1 MFLVGEVGNNGSKN
15 PHTQKRRVGHP
26 EPRSQNPKTENRN
39 PKTGPRKSELETRNS
54 ESFNALGSYDLSKT
68 KIAGFDRGQVQ
79 APLVIGVTG
88 HRDLRPEDRAKLEE
102 KVKEIFL
109 QLRKDYP
116 ETPLILVS
124 ALAEGADR
132 LAARMALAPHVGV
145 SLIAPLPMPQDL
157 YERDFESLSILE
169 TPIGALAVESS
180 SLAEFRGLLER
191 AFASFEL
198 GLVHGNT
205 RETIVEPGAKRD
217 RQYELVGKFIAQNSQ
232 ILIALWDGVES
243 KRVGG
248 TASVVRFQIAGVAD
262 TDPCVLEDPE
272 GFPVY
277 HVLTP
282 RVKNPY
288 PQGEAFHCRAIY
300 SEAFAGNEERAK
312 KYYAKMFGRLNEYN
326 EYVAR
331 ADEDLAEEI
340 EQSKK
345 YLLQDVGESELPG
358 GMVATLNRYAVT
370 DALAVRFRRRWLWA
384 QVLLHSGTFLAFF
397 CFVLFVHGEGHR
409 LRFLIAAWIM
419 LGVTLLGA
427 YLFRQWEL
435 DTQHVDYRAIAEGL
449 RVRFFWKLAGIKDS
463 VADHYLG
470 KQRSELDWIRNGFR
484 GWRMEEEGGQAKD
497 SAGQSEGSRDEQS
510 ASDRLGFVRKY
521 WIDHQREY
529 FSQTANRSLKKSED
543 IELAGYICFVAVIVL
558 GARFFWPD
566 MREEKY
572 LGPVAIALEGFL
584 ALTAILHHFNN
595 RMAYEEYSKQYERM
609 ATLFARGSELLGNF
623 LERGDIEN
631 AARCVKLVGSE
642 ALTENGDWVLL
653 RRERP
658 LEVPHP

>member
-1 MFLVGEVGNNGSKN
+1 LN
-15 PHTQKRRVGHP
+15 
-26 EPRSQNPKTENRN
+26 
-39 PKTGPRKSELETRNS
+39 
-54 ESFNALGSYDLSKT
+54 KT
-68 KIAGFDRGQVQ
+68 KIAGFDRAQVQ

-116 ETPLILVS
+116 ATPLILVS

-132 LAARMALAPHVGV
+132 LVARVALSPHVGGA
-145 SLIAPLPMPQDL
+145 LIAPLPMPQDL
-157 YERDFESLSILE
+157 YELDFESLAILE
-169 TPIGALAVESS
+169 TPMGALAVESS
-180 SLAEFRGLLER
+180 SRGEFRALLER
-191 AFASFEL
+191 AVASREL

-205 RETIVEPGAKRD
+205 RESIAEQGAKRD

-248 TASVVRFQIAGVAD
+248 TASVVQFQIAGVPD
-262 TDPCVLEDPE
+262 TDPCALEDSE

-288 PQGEAFHCRAIY
+288 PQGEALHCRAIY
-300 SEAFAGNEERAK
+300 PKAFEGNQERAK
-312 KYYAKMFGRLNEYN
+312 KYYGKMFGRLNEYN
-326 EYVAR
+326 EYISVS
-331 ADEDLAEEI
+331 DENLAGEI
-340 EQSKK
+340 KQSKK
-345 YLLQDVGESELPG
+345 YLLQDVAESELPE
-358 GMVATLNRYAVT
+358 GMAATLNRYAVT
-370 DALAVRFRRRWLWA
+370 DALAIRFRRQWLRA
-384 QVLLHSGTFLAFF
+384 QVLLHGGTFAAFF
-397 CFVLFVHGEGHR
+397 CFLLFVHGEGHS
-409 LRFLIAAWIM
+409 LAF
-419 LGVTLLGA
+419 LGA
-427 YLFRQWEL
+427 SGGLLAGTLVVARLSKRWAL

-449 RVRFFWKLAGIKDS
+449 RVRFFWKVAAINDS

-484 GWRMEEEGGQAKD
+484 GWRMEDQGGAGETED
-497 SAGQSEGSRDEQS
+497 SAAVDEQS
-510 ASDRLGFVRKY
+510 RGEKSNRLGFVRKY
-521 WIDHQREY
+521 WIDHQQEY
-529 FSQTANRSLKKSED
+529 FSRTAKRSLKKSEN
-543 IELAGYICFVAVIVL
+543 IELIGHICIGVVILL
-558 GARFFWPD
+558 GAVFLLPGVRRCD
-566 MREEKY
+566 VY
-572 LGPVAIALEGFL
+572 LGPVAIALEAFL
-584 ALTAILHHFNN
+584 ALAAISHHFNN
-595 RMAYEEYSKQYERM
+595 RMAYEEYAKQYQRM
-609 ATLFARGSELLGNF
+609 ASLFARGSELLGSF

-631 AARCVKLVGSE
+631 AARCVKLVGCE

>member
-1 MFLVGEVGNNGSKN
+1 L
-15 PHTQKRRVGHP
+15 T
-26 EPRSQNPKTENRN
+26 
-39 PKTGPRKSELETRNS
+39 
-54 ESFNALGSYDLSKT
+54 KT

-88 HRDLRPEDRAKLEE
+88 HRDLRKEDRAKLEE

-109 QLRKDYP
+109 QLRTDYP
-116 ETPLILVS
+116 ATPLILVS

-132 LAARMALAPHVGV
+132 LAARVALAPHMGV

-157 YERDFESLSILE
+157 YELDFESLAILE
-169 TPIGALAVESS
+169 TPVGALVVESS
-180 SLAEFRGLLER
+180 SCEEFRALLER
-191 AFASFEL
+191 ALARFEL
-198 GLVHGNT
+198 GLVHGNA
-205 RETIVEPGAKRD
+205 RESIAEPGAKRD
-217 RQYELVGKFIAQNSQ
+217 RQYELVGKFIAQHSQ
-232 ILIALWDGVES
+232 ILIALWDGLES
-243 KRVGG
+243 KRTGG
-248 TASVVRFQIAGVAD
+248 TASVVQFQIAGVPVAD
-262 TDPCVLEDPE
+262 PGVLEDPE

-288 PQGEAFHCRAIY
+288 PQGEALHCRAIY
-300 SEAFAGNEERAK
+300 PKAFAGNEQRAK

-331 ADEDLAEEI
+331 ADEDLGDEI
-340 EQSKK
+340 KQSKK
-345 YLLQDVGESELPG
+345 YLLQDIGESELPA
-358 GMVATLNRYAVT
+358 GMAATLNRYAVT
-370 DALAVRFRRRWLWA
+370 DALAIRFRRRWLWA
-384 QVLLHSGTFLAFF
+384 QVLLHGGTFLAFF
-397 CFVLFVHGEGHR
+397 GFVLFVHGEGHP
-409 LRFLIAAWIM
+409 LRFLIAAWVM

-427 YLFRQWEL
+427 YLFRRWEL

-449 RVRFFWKLAGIKDS
+449 RVRFFWKLAGLRDS

-484 GWRMEEEGGQAKD
+484 GWKMEEEGGAGGAAD
-497 SAGQSEGSRDEQS
+497 STGQSEQSLGEQGSW
-510 ASDRLGFVRKY
+510 LGFVRKY
-521 WIDHQREY
+521 WMDHQREY
-529 FSQTANRSLKKSED
+529 FSRTAKRSLKKSED
-543 IELAGYICFVAVIVL
+543 IELVGYICFVAVILL

-572 LGPVAIALEGFL
+572 LGPVAIALESFL
-584 ALTAILHHFNN
+584 ALAAILHHFNN

-609 ATLFARGSELLGNF
+609 ASLFARGSELLGNF
-623 LERGDIEN
+623 LERGDNEN

>member
-1 MFLVGEVGNNGSKN
+1 M
-15 PHTQKRRVGHP
+15 
-26 EPRSQNPKTENRN
+26 
-39 PKTGPRKSELETRNS
+39 
-54 ESFNALGSYDLSKT
+54 SKT
-68 KIAGFDRGQVQ
+68 KIAGFDRAQVQ
-79 APLVIGVTG
+79 APLVVGVTG

-109 QLRKDYP
+109 QLRRDYP
-116 ETPLILVS
+116 ATPLILVS

-132 LAARMALAPHVGV
+132 LAAKVALSPHAGV

-157 YERDFESLSILE
+157 YELDFESLAILE
-169 TPIGALAVESS
+169 TPVGALAVESS
-180 SLAEFRGLLER
+180 SREEFRGLLEQAIAR
-191 AFASFEL
+191 PEL
-198 GLVHGNT
+198 GLAHGNT
-205 RETIVEPGAKRD
+205 RESIAEQGAKRD
-217 RQYELVGKFIAQNSQ
+217 RQYELVGKFIAQHSQ

-248 TASVVRFQIAGVAD
+248 TASVVQFQIAGVPVA
-262 TDPCVLEDPE
+262 DPCVLEDPE

-288 PQGEAFHCRAIY
+288 PQGEVLQCRPIY
-300 SEAFAGNEERAK
+300 PRAFAGNQERAK

-326 EYVAR
+326 AYVAG

-340 EQSKK
+340 KQSKK
-345 YLLQDVGESELPG
+345 YLLQDVAENELPG
-358 GMVATLNRYAVT
+358 GMAATLNRYAMT
-370 DALAVRFRRRWLWA
+370 DALAIRFRRHWLLA
-384 QVLLHSGTFLAFF
+384 QSSLHGGTFAAFA
-397 CFVLFVHGEGHR
+397 CFLLFVHGKGNWIG
-409 LRFLIAAWIM
+409 FLIASVA
-419 LGVTLLGA
+419 LLAGTIVVA
-427 YLFRQWEL
+427 GLSKRWAL

-449 RVRFFWKLAGIKDS
+449 RVRVFWSLAGIRDS

-484 GWRMEEEGGQAKD
+484 GWRIEDEAGADETGD
-497 SAGQSEGSRDEQS
+497 SAARDERS
-510 ASDRLGFVRKY
+510 RGERSNRLGFIRKY
-521 WIDHQREY
+521 WIDHQQEY
-529 FSQTANRSLKKSED
+529 FSRTAKRSLKKSED
-543 IELAGYICFVAVIVL
+543 IELFGHICIWVVIVL
-558 GARFFWPD
+558 GLLFFWPE

-572 LGPVAIALEGFL
+572 LGPLAIALEAVL
-584 ALTAILHHFNN
+584 ALAAISHHFSN

-609 ATLFARGSELLGNF
+609 ASLFARGSELLGNF
-623 LERGDIEN
+623 LERGDVEN
-631 AARCVKLVGSE
+631 ARRCVKLVGCE

>member
-1 MFLVGEVGNNGSKN
+1 M
-15 PHTQKRRVGHP
+15 
-26 EPRSQNPKTENRN
+26 
-39 PKTGPRKSELETRNS
+39 
-54 ESFNALGSYDLSKT
+54 SKT
-68 KIAGFDRGQVQ
+68 KIAGFDRAQVQ

-102 KVKEIFL
+102 KVREIFL

-116 ETPLILVS
+116 ATPLILVS

-132 LAARMALAPHVGV
+132 LAARVALSPHMGV

-157 YERDFESLSILE
+157 YELDFESLAILE
-169 TPIGALAVESS
+169 TPMGALAVESS
-180 SLAEFRGLLER
+180 SREEFRALLER
-191 AFASFEL
+191 AIARPEL
-198 GLVHGNT
+198 GLAQGNT
-205 RETIVEPGAKRD
+205 RESIAEQGAKRD
-217 RQYELVGKFIAQNSQ
+217 KQYDLVGKFIARHSQ

-248 TASVVRFQIAGVAD
+248 TASVVQNQINGVPDA
-262 TDPCVLEDPE
+262 DPCVLEDPE

-288 PQGEAFHCRAIY
+288 PQGEVLQCRPIY
-300 SEAFAGNEERAK
+300 PKAFAGNQERAK
-312 KYYAKMFGRLNEYN
+312 KYYAQMFGRLNEYN
-326 EYVAR
+326 EYVAG
-331 ADEDLAEEI
+331 ADEALADDI
-340 EQSKK
+340 KQSKK
-345 YLLQDVGESELPG
+345 YLLQDVAENELPG
-358 GMVATLNRYAVT
+358 GMIATLNRYAVT
-370 DALAVRFRRRWLWA
+370 DALAIRFRRRWLRA
-384 QVLLHSGTFLAFF
+384 QILLHGGTFLAFF

-409 LRFLIAAWIM
+409 LRFLIAAWIL
-419 LGVTLLGA
+419 LGATLLGA
-427 YLFRQWEL
+427 YLFRRWEL

-449 RVRFFWKLAGIKDS
+449 RVRFFWKLAGIGDS

-484 GWRMEEEGGQAKD
+484 GWKMEEEGETGD
-497 SAGQSEGSRDEQS
+497 PAGPAEQSRDQESRGRQS
-510 ASDRLGFVRKY
+510 GRLGFVRKY

-529 FSQTANRSLKKSED
+529 FSRTAERSLKKSES
-543 IELAGYICFVAVIVL
+543 IEIIGYICFGAVMLL
-558 GARFFWPD
+558 GAMFFWPEV
-566 MREEKY
+566 RRCEVY

-584 ALTAILHHFNN
+584 ALAAISHHFNN
-595 RMAYEEYSKQYERM
+595 RMAYEEYSKQYQRM
-609 ATLFARGSELLGNF
+609 ASLFSRGSELLGNF

-631 AARCVKLVGSE
+631 AERCVKLVGCE

>member
-1 MFLVGEVGNNGSKN
+1 M
-15 PHTQKRRVGHP
+15 
-26 EPRSQNPKTENRN
+26 
-39 PKTGPRKSELETRNS
+39 
-54 ESFNALGSYDLSKT
+54 SKT
-68 KIAGFDRGQVQ
+68 KIAGFDRAQVQ
-79 APLVIGVTG
+79 APLVVGVTG

-109 QLRKDYP
+109 QLRRDYP
-116 ETPLILVS
+116 ATPLILVS

-132 LAARMALAPHVGV
+132 LAARVALSPHMGV
-145 SLIAPLPMPQDL
+145 SLIAPMPMPQDL
-157 YERDFESLSILE
+157 YELDFESLAILE
-169 TPIGALAVESS
+169 TPMGALAVESS
-180 SLAEFRGLLER
+180 SREEFRGLLEQAIAR
-191 AFASFEL
+191 PEL
-198 GLVHGNT
+198 GLAHGNT
-205 RETIVEPGAKRD
+205 RESIAEQGAKRD
-217 RQYELVGKFIAQNSQ
+217 KQYELVGKFIARHSQ

-243 KRVGG
+243 KRTGG
-248 TASVVRFQIAGVAD
+248 TASVVQFQIAGVPDAN
-262 TDPCVLEDPE
+262 PCGLEDPE

-288 PQGEAFHCRAIY
+288 PQGEALHCRAIY
-300 SEAFAGNEERAK
+300 PKAFAGNEERAK

-326 EYVAR
+326 EYVAG
-331 ADEDLAEEI
+331 ADEDLADEI
-340 EQSKK
+340 KQSKK
-345 YLLQDVGESELPG
+345 YLLQDVAEGELP

-370 DALAVRFRRRWLWA
+370 DALAIRFRRRWLRA

-409 LRFLIAAWIM
+409 LRFLVAAWV
-419 LGVTLLGA
+419 LLAVTLLGA
-427 YLFRQWEL
+427 YLFRRWEL

-449 RVRFFWKLAGIKDS
+449 RVRFFWKLVGIRDS

-484 GWRMEEEGGQAKD
+484 GWKMEEEGETAD
-497 SAGQSEGSRDEQS
+497 SAGRDEQPRDGQS
-510 ASDRLGFVRKY
+510 SRLGFVRKY

-529 FSQTANRSLKKSED
+529 FSRTAERSLKKSEG
-543 IELAGYICFVAVIVL
+543 IEIIGYICFGAVMLL
-558 GARFFWPD
+558 GAMFFLPEVRRCD
-566 MREEKY
+566 VY
-572 LGPVAIALEGFL
+572 LGPVAIGLEGFL
-584 ALTAILHHFNN
+584 ALAAILHHFNN

-609 ATLFARGSELLGNF
+609 ASLFARGSELLGDF
-623 LERGDIEN
+623 LERGDTEN
-631 AARCVKLVGSE
+631 AARCVKLVGCE